1 MIGRTEVETPELAV
15 VADMEAGLEHLSWA
29 GGTLAYVD
37 VLCIVAEPT
46 AKSLVTAARTRRL
59 AAELGIG
66 HVGLVANRVTADAHA
81 RLDDFAAEHH
91 MEVLARLPDDP
102 LVRRADQA
110 GVSPLD
116 HASDSPIAAG
126 LAEFAGLLA
135 GRYAAGS
142 PAVASDG

>member
-1 MIGRTEVETPELAV
+1 MIGRAEAEAPGLAV

-46 AKSLVTAARTRRL
+46 VKSLLTAARTRRL

-66 HVGLVANRVTADAHA
+66 HVGLVANRVTEDSRARVDA
-81 RLDDFAAEHH
+81 FAAEHD
-91 MEVLARLPDDP
+91 MDVLARLPEDP
-102 LVRRADQA
+102 VVRHADQ
-110 GVSPLD
+110 GGTSPLD
-116 HASDSPIAAG
+116 HEPEAPIAAG
-126 LAEFAGLLA
+126 LAELARLLA
-135 GRYAAGS
+135 DRYATDP